1 MTKQHTKGIWT
12 ASPIVS
18 FPFSS
23 PPARFEGAEIKSECG
38 KLYVFLP
45 SKNPNYTIHESDAE
59 TIANAQL
66 IAAAPDL
73 LEMLEAVT
81 DALAGHELNNGDVSA
96 INKARAAIAKA
107 TGK

>member
-1 MTKQHTKGIWT
+1 MTHTKGPWM
-12 ASPIVS
+12 AE
-18 FPFSS
+18 
-23 PPARFEGAEIKSECG
+23 FEDGSDYLVVGPKTQYGIAKVV
-38 KLYVFLP
+38 KL
-45 SKNPNYTIHESDAE
+45 HCEADAY
-59 TIANAQL
+59 L

-107 TGK
+107 TGAA